1 MIAYGTHEGEE
12 YLEKSGI
19 IQKENISRPWD
30 ILKPSDTMPENAILY
45 KFDETKGVY
54 YHPLHDKGYVGEFA
68 KGFFG
73 YNSNPNYVELILWLL
88 SLIFGIRMWRKF
100 YA

>member
-1 MIAYGTHEGEE
+1 
-12 YLEKSGI
+12 
-19 IQKENISRPWD
+19 
-30 ILKPSDTMPENAILY
+30 MPENAILY